1 MNQGKEFS
9 FYEFFAGGGMVRAG
23 LGPDWECVFAN
34 DFDNKKAES
43 YIRNWGSTDLHMKDV
58 RSVCVSELPGK
69 ADLAWASFPCQDLS
83 LAGNGAGLKTERSG
97 SYWPFYELMESLY
110 SEARNPK
117 IIILENVYGT
127 LTSHGGKDFIALCS
141 SIVEIGY
148 SVGAVIIDA
157 AHFVPQ
163 SRARLFIIAVRNDL
177 SIPDALLGNG
187 PNPLWHPF
195 SVLKAGQYLPEYII
209 EQWLWWNIPEP
220 PPRTLNLI
228 DIIEE
233 DPSGVRWKSHSDT
246 IKLLEMMSEI
256 NRKKVEQ
263 AKSASR
269 RMVGGVYRR
278 TRNGK
283 QRAEVRFDNVSG
295 CLRTPSGGSSRQLL
309 LIIEDQH
316 VRCRLLS
323 PREAARL
330 MGLDDSYILPENYNA
345 AYHLAGD
352 GVVVPVVEYL
362 SKHLLTP
369 LLLSNKD
376 NIKQVA

>member
-1 MNQGKEFS
+1 MKQGKEFS

-23 LGPDWECVFAN
+23 LGPDWVCVFAN

-43 YIRNWGSTDLHMKDV
+43 YIRNWGADDLQVKDV
-58 RSVCVSELPGK
+58 RSIDASELPGE

-83 LAGNGAGLKTERSG
+83 LAGNGAGLKSERSG
-97 SYWPFYELMESLY
+97 SFWPFWELMECLCR
-110 SEARNPK
+110 EKRNPK
-117 IIILENVYGT
+117 IILLENVYGT
-127 LTSHGGKDFIALCS
+127 LTSHGGKDFLALCS
-141 SIVEIGY
+141 SLVEIGY
-148 SVGAVIIDA
+148 SIGAVIIDA

-163 SRARLFIIAVRNDL
+163 SRARLFIIAVRTEL
-177 SIPDALLGNG
+177 AIPDALLGFG
-187 PNPLWHPF
+187 PNPLWHPT
-195 SVLKAGQYLPEYII
+195 SLLKAGQDLPKNIS
-209 EQWLWWNIPEP
+209 EQWLWWNLPEP
-220 PPRTLNLI
+220 PSRALNLI

-233 DPSGVRWKSHSDT
+233 DPGGIKWKSYSDT
-246 IKLLEMMSEI
+246 RKLLSMMSEI

-263 AKSASR
+263 AKSANR

-278 TRNGK
+278 TRNGE
-283 QRAEVRFDNVSG
+283 QMAEVRFDNVSG
-295 CLRTPSGGSSRQLL
+295 CLRTPLGGSSRQLL
-309 LIIEDQH
+309 LIIEGEH

-330 MGLDDSYILPENYNA
+330 MGLSDDYILPENYNA

-369 LLLSNKD
+369 ILRSSENKL
-376 NIKQVA
+376 KQVA